1 MLLPEGTHHAGK
13 DAGAEEFPAADGD
26 LAGELLRLVP
36 EVPFR
41 LVRQGDQ
48 FLRPALEQHAG
59 LRQDDVVVA
68 PDKELD
74 PELLLQLHDLAGQGG
89 LCHMEHLR
97 GPGDVFLPGDGQEV
111 VQNAKFHR
119 SHLLPP

>member
-1 MLLPEGTHHAGK
+1 MREKTLVLRNSPLPMAIS
-13 DAGAEEFPAADGD
+13 PASSSA
-26 LAGELLRLVP
+26 LCRKSLFVLSAR
-36 EVPFR
+36 
-41 LVRQGDQ
+41 GDQ

-89 LCHMEHLR
+89 LCHMKHLR